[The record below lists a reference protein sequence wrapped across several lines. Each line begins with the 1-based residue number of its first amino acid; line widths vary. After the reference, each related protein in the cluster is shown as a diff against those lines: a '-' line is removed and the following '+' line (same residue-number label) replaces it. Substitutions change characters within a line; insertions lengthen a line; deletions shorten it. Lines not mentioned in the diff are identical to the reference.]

1 MKGLVLGTGFTVQS
15 GVPLTTLVAQQ
26 GYQNP
31 GEVPFFGRG
40 DLGRSPV
47 TGTVDAH
54 VEYPWRIRERFHLKF
69 GFDVFNIG
77 NTKRQTTLNQN
88 FDLGFGLSNADFQH
102 PVTSIVNQGFVP
114 PFRSRASIK
123 LEF

>member
-1 MKGLVLGTGFTVQS
+1 M
-15 GVPLTTLVAQQ
+15 AQQ
-26 GYQNP
+26 AYQNA

-40 DLGRSPV
+40 DLGRTPV

-54 VEYPWRIRERFHLKF
+54 VEYPWKIKERMHLKF
-69 GFDVFNIG
+69 GFDVFNIA
-77 NTKRQTTLNQN
+77 NTKRQTTANQN
-88 FDLGFGLSNADFQH
+88 FDLGFGLSNGDFQK
-102 PVTSIVNQGFVP
+102 PVTNIVNQGFVA